1 MFRAFLIGYYSP
13 PTPHSNHEQR
23 SLSSGS
29 DRSRPSRSIGERRID
44 GPVPLLLTTSHPL
57 SEEGWQFRQA
67 PKMGCHACLGMRRRA
82 DQDRSGP
89 EPGRPLNCFSAV
101 IDDQRLYR
109 LHASICEEACIVLW
123 PFFEGVDQVSPIE
136 AFRGRFLESR
146 QASKEKRG
154 NRKRED
160 VSFW

>member
-1 MFRAFLIGYYSP
+1 M
-13 PTPHSNHEQR
+13 
-23 SLSSGS
+23 
-29 DRSRPSRSIGERRID
+29 
-44 GPVPLLLTTSHPL
+44 
-57 SEEGWQFRQA
+57 
-67 PKMGCHACLGMRRRA
+67 GMRRRV
-82 DQDRSGP
+82 DQDLSGP
-89 EPGRPLNCFSAV
+89 EPSRPLNCFSAV

-109 LHASICEEACIVLW
+109 LLASICEVACIVLW